1 MSVEGD
7 LAMGGQRGDAG
18 AAEFGELRYEPEIE
32 ARGGL
37 GNGPR
42 IALSKGCHRVGREE
56 GIFFCRT
63 WQCCCKGGGVDS
75 FLSYAKWALPV
86 GRIMQETSL
95 FLDACHGRPTPR
107 TPVWMMRQAGRYLPQ
122 YRRVRAGVDF
132 LTLCRTPSLAAE
144 VTLQPVDELGV
155 DAAVIFSDILVVLE
169 AMGLPIEFPEQGG
182 PKLARTVS
190 SPGAVEELHIAEPEK
205 QLSYVGE
212 AISLCVEQLR
222 GRGVPVLGFAGAP
235 FTLACYAIEGKTS
248 RDFTAA
254 RQFFYQYPEV
264 GTQLLEK
271 IGESVALHLEMQV
284 RAGAAAVQVFE
295 SWGGL
300 LGQSFYRE
308 RVLPVMRQ
316 VIARVQSL
324 GVPVIFY
331 LNGSV
336 QHLES
341 MAGSG
346 ADVLSVD
353 WRLPLREV
361 RERVGTEVSL
371 QGNLD
376 PVALHS
382 TPDAIAQQVREMF
395 SGLDMRGIV
404 GNLGHGIGSE
414 TPVENARAFVKA
426 VQGYRA

>member
-1 MSVEGD
+1 
-7 LAMGGQRGDAG
+7 
-18 AAEFGELRYEPEIE
+18 
-32 ARGGL
+32 
-37 GNGPR
+37 
-42 IALSKGCHRVGREE
+42 
-56 GIFFCRT
+56 
-63 WQCCCKGGGVDS
+63 
-75 FLSYAKWALPV
+75 
-86 GRIMQETSL
+86 
-95 FLDACHGRPTPR
+95 
-107 TPVWMMRQAGRYLPQ
+107 MMRQAGRYLPQ